1 MAYLPLLALPT
12 EAGLP
17 VSHYL
22 PDSLDSI
29 PSKLDCCFAVQT
41 VPVVAENTKIDSP
54 LMLGWFG
61 ATLELMLGRVDVT
74 SYSVAKTVGS

>member
-1 MAYLPLLALPT
+1 MYLPLLALTT

-17 VSHYL
+17 VLHCL

-29 PSKLDCCFAVQT
+29 PSKFDCWFAVQT
-41 VPVVAENTKIDSP
+41 VPVVAENTTIDLP

-61 ATLELMLGRVDVT
+61 ATLELMRGRVDVT